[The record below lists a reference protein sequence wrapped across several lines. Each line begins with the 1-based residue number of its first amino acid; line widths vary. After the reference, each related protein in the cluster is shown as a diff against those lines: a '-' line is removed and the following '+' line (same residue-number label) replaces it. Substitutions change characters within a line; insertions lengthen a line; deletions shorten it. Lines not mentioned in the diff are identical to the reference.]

1 MNTRI
6 LPWVLALLAAVLPAL
21 GCDDSCEGCGDTPP
35 TSTPGIVE
43 MTLAGGVQIRVES
56 DPARVRIRDAQ
67 QNLLWDGLDAGSF
80 GAGKASFAFSFGA
93 FKIEETSP
101 TAWTPIARLA
111 KVVKR
116 SDGVDFDLLSADG
129 SALGSGEVTEGSPGE
144 VIVRLKGTAAGMN
157 RASIRAKCLPN
168 EHFLGLGGQSF
179 DVDHR
184 GQVVPL
190 WVQEDGISKADT
202 DAFTGDWMLKG
213 RRHSTHTPMPIYLS
227 SRSAAVW
234 LETDSRAVFSLCPPG
249 DEGAVTL
256 EAWEP
261 SVRLHVFAG
270 EPETAVERLT
280 ARLGRPALPPAFAF
294 APWVDAMYGS
304 ENVRRVAKK
313 LRDLK
318 IPASVIWTEDWRGG
332 TKEGDDYTLDE
343 DWNVDTKLYP
353 DFAQLAQD
361 LHDQGYKFLT
371 YNNTFLTQDAD
382 VFAEAVQLGHTIHDA
397 KGQPYLFGGAKFVP
411 ASLLDT
417 TSPAAVAWAKSVYRK
432 GLEAGADGWM
442 ADFCEWLPHDAVLAS
457 GEDPLAVHNRYA
469 VDCARLNRQVLDEQ
483 NAVDKIERL
492 FFVRSAWPGSQPL
505 VSVVWAG
512 DQQTDFQLGDGLPS
526 VIPIGLG
533 LGVTGFPY
541 YGHDIGGYMSTMAE
555 GPTSKELWFRWASLG
570 ALSPV
575 MRTHHGKS
583 AFANWNWESD
593 AETTAHF
600 QRWAAL
606 HAQLFPYLYGMAKVA
621 ADTGLPLMRPLA
633 LSWPTFVPGWTRTDQ
648 YLLGDRIVVAPVVTK
663 GATSREVELPQGDWY
678 PLLGGAAIQIPE
690 GGGKVTVQAPLTEIP
705 AFVPSGTLLPV
716 LPPGV
721 DAVVTA
727 KAGTGV
733 RTLQDSGDDRE
744 LWVWPGAEGVMKGSH
759 FTEAGG
765 LTYGWAFKGPV
776 GTPKSATWNGKV
788 VAIQDGRVQIAGAG
802 TLELD
807 TGTLVLMGHA
817 PAAKITVVFR

>member
-111 KVVKR
+111 KVLQR
-116 SDGVDFDLLSADG
+116 SNGVEFVLLAADG
-129 SALGSGEVTEGSPGE
+129 SDLGSGDVTEAGPGE
-144 VIVRLKGTAAGMN
+144 VVVRLKGTAAGMN
-157 RASIRAKCLPN
+157 RASIRAKCLPD

-202 DAFTGDWMLKG
+202 DVFGGDWMLKG

-234 LETDSRAVFSLCPPG
+234 LETDHRAVFSLCPP
-249 DEGAVTL
+249 DDVATVTL

-261 SVRLHVFAG
+261 NVRLHVFAG
-270 EPETAVERLT
+270 TESQNDAGMPERALQRLTERLD
-280 ARLGRPALPPAFAF
+280 RPALPPAFAF

-332 TKEGDDYTLDE
+332 TKDGDDYTLDE

-382 VFAEAVQLGHTIHDA
+382 VYAEAVQLGHTIRKAD
-397 KGQPYLFGGAKFVP
+397 GQPYLFGSAKFVP

-442 ADFCEWLPHDAVLAS
+442 ADFCEWLPHDAMLAS
-457 GEDPLAVHNRYA
+457 GEDPMAVHNRYA
-469 VDCARLNRQVLDEQ
+469 VDCARMNHELLDAQ
-483 NAVDKIERL
+483 NAKDAIERL

-512 DQQTDFQLGDGLPS
+512 DQQTDFQAGDGLPS

-541 YGHDIGGYMSTMAE
+541 YGHDIGGYMTTMAE

-583 AFANWNWESD
+583 PFANWNWESD

-600 QRWAAL
+600 KRWATL
-606 HAQLFPYLYGMAKVA
+606 HAQLFPYLYGMAKIA
-621 ADTGLPLMRPLA
+621 ADTGLPLKIH
-633 LSWPTFVPGWTRTDQ
+633 
-648 YLLGDRIVVAPVVTK
+648 RILHN
-663 GATSREVELPQGDWY
+663 S
-678 PLLGGAAIQIPE
+678 
-690 GGGKVTVQAPLTEIP
+690 
-705 AFVPSGTLLPV
+705 
-716 LPPGV
+716 
-721 DAVVTA
+721 
-727 KAGTGV
+727 
-733 RTLQDSGDDRE
+733 
-744 LWVWPGAEGVMKGSH
+744 
-759 FTEAGG
+759 
-765 LTYGWAFKGPV
+765 
-776 GTPKSATWNGKV
+776 
-788 VAIQDGRVQIAGAG
+788 
-802 TLELD
+802 
-807 TGTLVLMGHA
+807 
-817 PAAKITVVFR
+817 